1 MDFTP
6 DPADEAIVE
15 VATKALTAPDTFA
28 ELARS
33 GLLGLAVPARLG
45 GDGQGVAAVM
55 TLLTEVG
62 RQADRGPALATL
74 ALGVLPVLRW
84 GTPHQQSALLDGL
97 ATAPVVLTAALR
109 EPSDPLPARPATT
122 ATRTSTG
129 YAVTGVAVGVPHA
142 DQARCVLVP
151 VSVASG
157 GTGVALVRPDAPGVA
172 LAGGAGG
179 FTVRLDGAAAD
190 GLLGNSADGRA
201 LADLYRL
208 ALVGAAHVGAG
219 AMAGALSLTSGHVAT
234 REQFGRPLAAF
245 QAVAQQIADV
255 YVVART
261 LRLAARSAAWRLDT
275 DRPADDDVAVAAY
288 WLASQAP
295 PAVRTC
301 HHLHGGLGLDV
312 TYPLH
317 RYSALIT
324 ELVRSV
330 GGPQSCL
337 DRLSRGVGGV

>member
-1 MDFTP
+1 
-6 DPADEAIVE
+6 
-15 VATKALTAPDTFA
+15 
-28 ELARS
+28 LARS
-33 GLLGLAVPARLG
+33 GLLGLAVPTRLG
-45 GDGQGVAAVM
+45 GDGLGVSAVM

-62 RQADRGPALATL
+62 RHADRGPALATV
-74 ALGVLPVLRW
+74 AFGVLPVLRW
-84 GTPHQQSALLDGL
+84 GTPEQQDALLVGL
-97 ATAPVVLTAALR
+97 STDPVVLTAALR

-122 ATRTSTG
+122 ATPTSTG
-129 YAVTGVAVGVPHA
+129 YAVTGVTVGVPYA

-151 VSVASG
+151 VSLASG
-157 GTGVALVRPDAPGVA
+157 GTGVALVRPDAPGVS
-172 LAGGAGG
+172 LAAGAGG
-179 FTVRLDGAAAD
+179 FTVRLDGATAD
-190 GLLGNSADGRA
+190 GLLGESVDGRA
-201 LADLYRL
+201 LGDLYRL
-208 ALVGAAHVGAG
+208 GLAGAAHVGAG
-219 AMAGALSLTSGHVAT
+219 AMAGALALTTAHVST

-275 DRPADDDVAVAAY
+275 HRPADSDVAVAAY

-295 PAVRTC
+295 AAVRTC

-317 RYSALIT
+317 RYSALVT

-337 DRLSRGVGGV
+337 ERLGSRDVRRPD